1 MSPVAPLPP
10 EALYQSCTF
19 AHLNFTTTDDL
30 DTDVEFIG
38 QERAIKSIELGIAIQ
53 RQGYNIFA
61 LGPSGTGKHGLVRR
75 LVEKRAAAEPPPN
88 DWCYVNNF
96 QQPYIPRA
104 LRLPPGTGRTLQQDM
119 ERLIEELRT
128 GLSSAFDSEEYQT
141 RRRVLEAEFNERQQ
155 GTFKVLQDQARER
168 GLTLLRTP
176 AGLAFA
182 PLKDGEVLPPDE
194 FQKLPE
200 EERAR
205 LENEVEAL
213 QVELQKVLLQVPRW
227 EREFRSRLRD
237 LDREVAT
244 LVINDVVDDLLE
256 KYKELPNV
264 LEYLQAV
271 QQDVGEH
278 LEDFLSDP
286 DARPEGEPPVNLPV
300 PGGAKVSATL
310 RRYQVNV
317 LVDASGATG
326 APVIYETNPSYL
338 NLVGRVEQMAMM
350 GALITDFTLIKPG
363 ALHRANGG
371 YLLLDADKVLSS
383 PYAWEGLKRA
393 LQFQQIRIES
403 PAQMMNL
410 SSTISLEP
418 EPIPLDVKVILLGER
433 RIYYLLTQA
442 DPDFLDL
449 FKIAADFDDE
459 FVRDEETVTQYARL
473 IATIVK
479 REELLPFDRSA
490 VCRVIEHAAR
500 VVEDRERVTARTQ
513 TIVDLL
519 QEADHWAM
527 TAGATV
533 VSAEHVQQ
541 ALDAQVYR
549 NDRIRERMQ
558 EEILRET
565 IFVDT
570 DGEKIGTINGLSV
583 ISMGTYSFGRPSR
596 ITATVT
602 MGKGDVLNIEREV
615 EMSGPFH
622 SKGVLILSSYLR
634 SRYAQEHP
642 LTLDAS
648 LVFEQSYGGVDGDS
662 ASSTELYALLSAIA
676 QVPIKQSIAVTGSV
690 NQLGQVQAIGGV
702 NEKIEGFFDLC
713 KARGLT
719 GEQGVMIPSSN
730 VKHLMLRHDVIKA
743 VAEGKFHIY
752 PISTIDEGIE
762 VLTGIPAGKANAKGV
777 YPKGT
782 INRMVSDRLAKLAE
796 KRRELDAESV
806 GENNERPKSRRKKE
820 SVESSNIQSRRTQSR
835 RVKSRSNESRRLD
848 HE

>member
-10 EALYQSCTF
+10 EALYQPCVF
-19 AHLNFTTTDDL
+19 DQLEFTTTDDL
-30 DTDVEFIG
+30 QTEVEFIG
-38 QERAIKSIELGIAIQ
+38 QDRAIKALELGITIQ

-61 LGPSGTGKHGLVRR
+61 LGPSGTGKHALVRR
-75 LVEKRAAAEPPPN
+75 LVEERAATEPPPD

-104 LRLPPGTGRTLQQDM
+104 LRLPPGTGRELQRDM
-119 ERLIEELRT
+119 ERIVEELRT
-128 GLSSAFDSEEYQT
+128 GLSSAFESEEYQT

-155 GTFKVLQDQARER
+155 ETLKGLQEQARER

-182 PLKDGEVLPPDE
+182 PLKEGEVMPPEE

-200 EERAR
+200 EERNR
-205 LENEVEAL
+205 IEQEVETL
-213 QVELQKVLLQVPRW
+213 QGELQKALLQVPRW
-227 EREFRSRLRD
+227 EREYRSRLRELND
-237 LDREVAT
+237 EIAK
-244 LVINDVVDDLLE
+244 LVVTDVIDDLLE

-264 LEYLQAV
+264 IEYLQAV

-278 LEDFLSDP
+278 LEDFLKEAE
-286 DARPEGEPPVNLPV
+286 ARPGSEGALSSPMPT
-300 PGGAKVSATL
+300 GARQSPML

-317 LVDASGATG
+317 LVDSSGAKG
-326 APVIYETNPSYL
+326 APVVYETNPSYL

-371 YLLLDADKVLSS
+371 YLLIDADKVLTS

-393 LQFQQIRIES
+393 LQFHQIRIES
-403 PAQMMNL
+403 PIQMMSL
-410 SSTISLEP
+410 SSTVSLEP
-418 EPIPLDVKVILLGER
+418 EPIELDVKVILLGER
-433 RIYYLLTQA
+433 RIYYLLTQL

-449 FKIAADFDDE
+449 FKVAADFDDE
-459 FVRDEETVTQYARL
+459 FVRDEQTVVRYAQL

-479 REELLPFDRSA
+479 REELLPFDRAA

-500 VVEDRERVTARTQ
+500 LVEDRERVTARMQ
-513 TIVDLL
+513 DIVDLL
-519 QEADHWAM
+519 QEADHWARA
-527 TAGATV
+527 AGAEV
-533 VSAEHVQQ
+533 VSQSHVQQ

-549 NDRIRERMQ
+549 NDRIRERLQ

-565 IFVDT
+565 IFIDT
-570 DGEKIGTINGLSV
+570 EGEKIGTINGLSV
-583 ISMGTYSFGRPSR
+583 MNMGTYAFGRPSR

-602 MGKGDVLNIEREV
+602 MGKGEVINIEREV

-622 SKGVLILSSYLR
+622 SKGVLILASYIR
-634 SRYAQEHP
+634 SRYAQEQP

-676 QVPIKQSIAVTGSV
+676 KVPIKQSIAVTGSV

-713 KARGLT
+713 NARGLT
-719 GEQGVMIPSSN
+719 GDQGVMIPAAN
-730 VKHLMLRHDVIKA
+730 IKHLMLRHDVVEA
-743 VAEGKFHIY
+743 VAAGRFHIY

-762 VLTGIPAGKANAKGV
+762 VLTGIPAGVADADGK

-782 INRMVSDRLAKLAE
+782 VNRLVQDRLAEFAE
-796 KRRELDAESV
+796 RRRQLDVEFY
-806 GENNERPKSRRKKE
+806 ENEETPKPRRRKTPA
-820 SVESSNIQSRRTQSR
+820 SSGQEGRN
-835 RVKSRSNESRRLD
+835 K
-848 HE
+848 